1 MKPDINYALFKKKYE
16 SVICGIEYQIRKKQ
30 AAKMEAAAQ
39 KPVGSAYTEDQ
50 V

>member
-1 MKPDINYALFKKKYE
+1 MKPDINYALSKKNLNLLYVE
-16 SVICGIEYQIRKKQ
+16 